1 LSLEAADLLGGVRA
15 LTLVSA
21 GRRNALDEETL
32 DALEKAVADAR
43 DVRCWLLRG
52 AQGHF
57 CSGYD
62 LNALKELEP
71 HEPLP
76 DERIGQVFD
85 ALAQQ
90 SAPVVAYVE
99 GAAYGAGVELACACD
114 FRIGH
119 ATSVFCA
126 PPAKLG
132 IVYAPK
138 GIRRVARVVGL
149 GRARSMFL
157 SGRKVE
163 SAEALGI
170 GLLDEV
176 ADEERAV
183 TFCRELAALSPLALA
198 GMKRVLHTLEGSP
211 VSREELAS
219 IEQLRRQSFVSE
231 DAKEGRAALL
241 EKRAPKFSGR

>member
-1 LSLEAADLLGGVRA
+1 VSLEVLQHEGVRT
-15 LTLVSA
+15 LTLHTA
-21 GRRNALDEETL
+21 GRRNAIDEETL
-32 DALEKAVADAR
+32 HALEQALEDAAG
-43 DVRCWLLRG
+43 VRCWLLRG

-62 LNALKELEP
+62 LTALKTLEP

-76 DERIGQVFD
+76 DARIARAFD
-85 ALAQQ
+85 RLSEQP
-90 SAPVVAYVE
+90 APVVAYVE
-99 GAAYGAGVELACACD
+99 GSAYGAGFELACACD

-119 ATSVFCA
+119 ATAVFCA

-138 GIRRVARVVGL
+138 GIRRVARVIGL

-163 SAEALGI
+163 SGEALGV
-170 GLLDEV
+170 GLVDELG
-176 ADEERAV
+176 DEARAV
-183 TFCRELAALSPLALA
+183 AFCNELAQLAPLAVA
-198 GMKRVLHTLEGSP
+198 GMKRVLHTLEGGTHT
-211 VSREELAS
+211 REELAD
-219 IEQLRRQSFVSE
+219 IEDLRRASFASE